1 LVYQDKIFQRVDD
14 LLVHVQVVILGLV
27 VTLNVRFLIN
37 GFIITKLV
45 QLENFFFEVSLHLAF
60 SIPMEEVIH
69 RLVSHIDGDLML
81 LAQVK

>member
-1 LVYQDKIFQRVDD
+1 MVYQDKIFQRVDD

-45 QLENFFFEVSLHLAF
+45 QLENFFFEVRLHLAF